1 MNLNVTYEGNFIIYI
16 SGGLNTYSMICMMV
30 AFMRY
35 AKYEE
40 ETDIVMVF
48 ERMLKFFIY

>member
-1 MNLNVTYEGNFIIYI
+1 
-16 SGGLNTYSMICMMV
+16 MMV
-30 AFMRY
+30 AFMRH

-48 ERMLKFFIY
+48 ERMLKFFIYEFDEKFKGIDPIS